1 MLNKI
6 CFFRDFKTNQI
17 DEIDF
22 KRANIYMLLNI
33 NIEIDFHSCTQTKQ
47 HAKKINHFLERFLF
61 SFSLNPFQGGNYF

>member
-47 HAKKINHFLERFLF
+47 HA
-61 SFSLNPFQGGNYF
+61 